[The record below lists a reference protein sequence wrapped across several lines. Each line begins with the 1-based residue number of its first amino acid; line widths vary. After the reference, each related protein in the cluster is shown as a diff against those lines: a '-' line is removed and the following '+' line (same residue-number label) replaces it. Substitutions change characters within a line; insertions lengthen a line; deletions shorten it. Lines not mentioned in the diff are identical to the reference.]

1 MSETNKLKFS
11 LDVII
16 VPIMFVLLMW
26 IVFWAE
32 IRYNWDFNFLGI
44 NPRKLKG
51 LPGIVLGPF
60 IHSNLQHLF
69 NNSMPLFVLST
80 ALFYF
85 YKNLRWKV
93 LIYGLLLSGLL
104 TWIIGRPAVHIG
116 ASGVVY
122 MLAAFLLFK
131 GIFSKQYQLTALS
144 LVVVFL
150 YGGLLWY
157 LLPIDP
163 KISWEGHLSGFGVG
177 LVFAFFFK
185 EIPIETKKYDWEK
198 DDYNPEEDD
207 FVKQFDENG
216 NFIEKVADE
225 PQEVEQVQVR
235 IVYTYRKEVENGKEG
250 LE

>member
-1 MSETNKLKFS
+1 
-11 LDVII
+11 
-16 VPIMFVLLMW
+16 
-26 IVFWAE
+26 
-32 IRYNWDFNFLGI
+32 
-44 NPRKLKG
+44 
-51 LPGIVLGPF
+51 
-60 IHSNLQHLF
+60 
-69 NNSMPLFVLST
+69 MPLFVLST